1 MVKYYSREIKFR
13 GFNVVRDFLKN
24 LKTIYS
30 RNLASEQSYLFPF
43 MKIKKK
49 KFNLLETFLP
59 EKKVERKRIEV
70 NPVDKI
76 ISIKD

>member
-1 MVKYYSREIKFR
+1 MKYYSREIKFR
-13 GFNVVRDFLKN
+13 GFNVVRDFLK
-24 LKTIYS
+24 KSIYS

-59 EKKVERKRIEV
+59 EKK
-70 NPVDKI
+70 
-76 ISIKD
+76 